1 MRLKTFL
8 AFVSPSVLAM
18 ILLIAVPL
26 MGVMYLSVYNSY
38 VKTEIVEV
46 ESKVPTFAGMTQTK
60 IEKVPQPVL
69 DENGQPIKIS
79 EFVGGRNF
87 DSVADPKGLV
97 EAFTKDRS
105 LADDGSATTFDERM
119 RGVYGDLTDIDF
131 WSALEFTLL
140 YALVTTPCVLFLGFL
155 VALAINSVTKW
166 IRGPLI
172 FASLL
177 PFIITPVVGSLSI
190 YWLFLDNAIVA
201 ALLEQ
206 LFGAKV
212 YFLKD
217 AFTIRSLIII
227 YGIWH
232 VTPFAFVIL
241 YAGLQTVPQDAIQAA
256 VVDGAN
262 FRQRIWYIIIPHLAP
277 LFVFI
282 TMIHIMDAYRIFE
295 PILVFGSNLFANSL
309 QYYTYYIL
317 NFEDNTHKAAAS
329 AILTVIGIVVL
340 LIPFLKR
347 TYREQKGE

>member
-177 PFIITPVVGSLSI
+177 PFIITYLRSRLAQYQWSLSLYLSKQI
-190 YWLFLDNAIVA
+190 LMNLLVHKYAVGQIDNYSLSTQLN
-201 ALLEQ
+201 LL
-206 LFGAKV
+206 
-212 YFLKD
+212 
-217 AFTIRSLIII
+217 
-227 YGIWH
+227 
-232 VTPFAFVIL
+232 
-241 YAGLQTVPQDAIQAA
+241 
-256 VVDGAN
+256 
-262 FRQRIWYIIIPHLAP
+262 
-277 LFVFI
+277 
-282 TMIHIMDAYRIFE
+282 
-295 PILVFGSNLFANSL
+295 
-309 QYYTYYIL
+309 
-317 NFEDNTHKAAAS
+317 
-329 AILTVIGIVVL
+329 
-340 LIPFLKR
+340 
-347 TYREQKGE
+347 